1 MGIQVNTLAPTWARP
16 SIMVI
21 IKCNL
26 PKSYFLDPFTEDM
39 SSIDFI
45 AQKMKRTKNKL
56 LTI

>member
-1 MGIQVNTLAPTWARP
+1 MGIQVNTLAPIWARP

-26 PKSYFLDPFTEDM
+26 PKSYFLDPFTKYM
-39 SSIDFI
+39 NSIDFI
-45 AQKMKRTKNKL
+45 AQKMERTKIKL